1 MRQPVNN
8 NNKKKYRKK
17 EEFCRRFFLVDFG
30 IKNFCTSANEY
41 VICVVG
47 VCCSLSSGSLCC
59 ISPSESKRPQ
69 SDSATLR
76 IDQKGKGKN
85 VQHIIFLFV
94 LFFFLIVYAAQHSL
108 NFPSLIMLSAYEI
121 LIRWREN
128 IEQCTAKIDVEIIIC
143 IWCDQKY
150 DCRMNMTQDGVDEK
164 NKFLMG
170 NQSVW
175 WRLLFHFSSQTGQR

>member
-1 MRQPVNN
+1 MCCWCLLFTLFWFSLLHFTKREQATAEWFGDTADRPE
-8 NNKKKYRKK
+8 RKREK
-17 EEFCRRFFLVDFG
+17 RTTHHF
-30 IKNFCTSANEY
+30 S
-41 VICVVG
+41 
-47 VCCSLSSGSLCC
+47 VCS
-59 ISPSESKRPQ
+59 
-69 SDSATLR
+69 
-76 IDQKGKGKN
+76 
-85 VQHIIFLFV
+85 
-94 LFFFLIVYAAQHSL
+94 FFFLIVYAAQHSL

-128 IEQCTAKIDVEIIIC
+128 IEQCTAKIDGEIIIC